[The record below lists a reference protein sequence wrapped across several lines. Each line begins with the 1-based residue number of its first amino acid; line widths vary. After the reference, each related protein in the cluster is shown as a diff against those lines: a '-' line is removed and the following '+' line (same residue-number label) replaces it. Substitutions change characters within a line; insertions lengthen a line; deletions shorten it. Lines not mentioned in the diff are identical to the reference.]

1 MDRGHILP
9 PKQHEPEHLVAAA
22 AVSTATAAA
31 SSTWSNPQAGG
42 PAVIRVTKLWRSQDD
57 LDALI
62 EKARG
67 SDQVASPM
75 GLVKDWEMIELELL
89 GAERDRA
96 VKARSGASCG

>member
-1 MDRGHILP
+1 MGGTYCPLRSTNPRTGSPAPRI
-9 PKQHEPEHLVAAA
+9 
-22 AVSTATAAA
+22 STATP
-31 SSTWSNPQAGG
+31 SCELYLVNRQARK
-42 PAVIRVTKLWRSQDD
+42 PDVIWVTELWRGQDD